1 MSTIETRNTSG
12 FPRNAHQHRAAA
24 QKHLALTEA
33 AARFGQM
40 NGWRQTD
47 RGFRVCDIGRQSG
60 DSHRTLDRD
69 VRSLP
74 LASRRPQVRRDCRP
88 TLWARDPSRSF
99 EDSQTAW
106 CCLPRA
112 AIRVFVLPFSGSDQ
126 ALRLCEDRP
135 SHRLATRPDER
146 LGQGVGR
153 QQCPL
158 GVSVLRHRLQADRPD
173 AGRNWI
179 CSWRCHIRQ
188 AASITRA
195 MATIVFGS

>member
-40 NGWRQTD
+40 NGWSQTD

-74 LASRRPQVRRDCRP
+74 LVVA
-88 TLWARDPSRSF
+88 A
-99 EDSQTAW
+99 TAGA
-106 CCLPRA
+106 PR
-112 AIRVFVLPFSGSDQ
+112 LSPNPMG
-126 ALRLCEDRP
+126 
-135 SHRLATRPDER
+135 TRPKQK
-146 LGQGVGR
+146 L
-153 QQCPL
+153 
-158 GVSVLRHRLQADRPD
+158 
-173 AGRNWI
+173 
-179 CSWRCHIRQ
+179 
-188 AASITRA
+188 
-195 MATIVFGS
+195 